1 MTTKFSGIY
10 TASFSAVARIGD
22 WGAKIAMNDMILS
35 GDMYMRMPTGR
46 AADGALMF
54 QDAST
59 SLAGAAAVEYSLTY
73 KFVTA
78 AFVDNPTGT
87 DEFFIVAKKAMAF

>member
-1 MTTKFSGIY
+1 MT
-10 TASFSAVARIGD
+10 
-22 WGAKIAMNDMILS
+22 DMILS
-35 GDMYMRMPTGR
+35 GDMHMRMPTGR
-46 AADGALMF
+46 AANGALMF
-54 QDAST
+54 QDASA

-87 DEFFIVAKKAMAF
+87 DEFFILAKRTMAF